1 MSKALQ
7 PPVTSAIQIGI
18 NELQL
23 LGVLDE
29 NENLTDLGKII
40 VNFSTH
46 PRLSVALV
54 YSTFLRYYTF
64 IALIGVVLVY
74 VLTVFT
80 LKKFF

>member
-7 PPVTSAIQIGI
+7 PPVTNAIQSGI
-18 NELQL
+18 NELQF

-40 VNFSTH
+40 VSFSTH

-64 IALIGVVLVY
+64 ISLIDLVIVY
-74 VLTVFT
+74 I
-80 LKKFF
+80 